1 MMLMIFLKNN
11 NNRKKKQEFLLLTII
26 VTIFVVLII
35 QCDSTR
41 IPTDNDNIIKK
52 PEATQ
57 QPLGKDETA
66 NDRIVKLYKKV

>member
-1 MMLMIFLKNN
+1 M
-11 NNRKKKQEFLLLTII
+11 TII

-41 IPTDNDNIIKK
+41 IPTDNNNIIKK

>member
-11 NNRKKKQEFLLLTII
+11 KRKKKQEFLLLTII

-41 IPTDNDNIIKK
+41 IPTDNNNIIKK

>member
-1 MMLMIFLKNN
+1 MLMIFLKNN
-11 NNRKKKQEFLLLTII
+11 KNKKQEFLLLTII

-41 IPTDNDNIIKK
+41 IPTDNNNIIKK